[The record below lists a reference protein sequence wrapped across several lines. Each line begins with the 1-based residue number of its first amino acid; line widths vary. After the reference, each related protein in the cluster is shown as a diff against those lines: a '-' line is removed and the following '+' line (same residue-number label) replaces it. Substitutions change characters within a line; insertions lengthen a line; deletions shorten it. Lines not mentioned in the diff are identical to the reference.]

1 MNNTHTTTGQLA
13 PILPADDL
21 ALVSMGFVIPI
32 VGLKKS
38 ALFARVADR
47 RFPAPLRLS
56 GRCSRF
62 RAGDIRA
69 YLRDPLGW
77 NQSKAID
84 APKAVER
91 AA

>member
-1 MNNTHTTTGQLA
+1 MQNSNYPSGPLA

-21 ALVSMGFVIPI
+21 ALVSMGLVIPI
-32 VGLKKS
+32 VGMKKS
-38 ALFARVADR
+38 ATHARIAAG

-62 RAGDIRA
+62 RAGDIRT

-77 NQSKAID
+77 TPDKAID
-84 APKAVER
+84 APNASAG

>member
-1 MNNTHTTTGQLA
+1 MQNTFTLGPLA

-21 ALVSMGFVIPI
+21 ALISMGLVIPI
-32 VGLKKS
+32 VGMKKS
-38 ALFARVADR
+38 ATHARIATG

-62 RAGDIRA
+62 RAGDIRE

-77 NQSKAID
+77 SPEKAID
-84 APKAVER
+84 APRIAGC
-91 AA
+91 AT

>member
-1 MNNTHTTTGQLA
+1 MNNTHPTGQIA
-13 PILPADDL
+13 PILPGDDL
-21 ALVSMGFVIPI
+21 ALVAMSLVTRI
-32 VGLKKS
+32 VGMKKS
-38 ALFARVADR
+38 ATHARIAAG

-56 GRCSRF
+56 VRCSRF

-77 NQSKAID
+77 TGGKALD
-84 APKAVER
+84 APKASEN